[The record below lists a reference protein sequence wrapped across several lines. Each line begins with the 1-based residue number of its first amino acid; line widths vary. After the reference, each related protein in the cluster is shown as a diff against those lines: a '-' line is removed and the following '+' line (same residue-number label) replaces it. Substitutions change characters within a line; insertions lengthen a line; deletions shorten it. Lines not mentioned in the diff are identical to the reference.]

1 MAYIARTPAY
11 GAFEKQTLTADG
23 STTTFALNFTVG
35 SSSSVLVSVGGVIQE
50 PEVGY
55 SLSGGGVN
63 IVFSEAP
70 GSSETVFVIFLGL
83 ARDVDNIAN
92 TGTITNKTELAETR
106 ADNDLLLIY
115 DTDAGQLK
123 KIQKSNLDTSLDIN
137 GKTDLTTGLQGA
149 DELAIYDSSAGDIK
163 KVNLDNLVTGQTA
176 VTSLADDDVFL
187 VYDTSSSEIKKVEKQ
202 YVATSSLTYTNG
214 TFTGDGSTTTITID
228 SGRSVADVM
237 VSVNGFIFVPTD
249 DYTISGTTLTFTTAP
264 VSGAEISVRYLP
276 LTGSATYTNDT
287 ATGDGSTTAFTI
299 DSGRSVED
307 VMVSVNGVL
316 FVPSDDYTISGTTLT
331 FTTAPISSAE
341 ISIRYL
347 RQN

>member
-11 GAFEKQTLTADG
+11 GAFEKQTLTADS

-35 SSSSVLVSVGGVIQE
+35 SSSSVLVSVAGVIQE

-55 SLSGGGVN
+55 SLSGGGTN
-63 IVFSEAP
+63 IVFSSAP
-70 GSSETVFVIFLGL
+70 ASSDTVFVVFLGL

-92 TGTITNKTELAETR
+92 TGTITNKTELAETA
-106 ADNDLLLIY
+106 ADDDLLLIY
-115 DTDAGQLK
+115 DTSVGQLK
-123 KIQKSNLDTSLDIN
+123 KVQKQYVGVNIN
-137 GKTDLTTGLQGA
+137 TATA
-149 DELAIYDSSAGDIK
+149 LAEEPASGDK
-163 KVNLDNLVTGQTA
+163 L
-176 VTSLADDDVFL
+176 L
-187 VYDTSSSEIKKVEKQ
+187 VYDADAGTNKAVEYQ
-202 YVATSSLTYTNG
+202 YINPSLTYTNG

-228 SGRSVADVM
+228 SGRAVNDVM
-237 VSVNGFIFVPTD
+237 VSQNGFLLVPTD

-264 VSGAEISVRYLP
+264 TSGAEISVRYLP
-276 LTGSATYTNDT
+276 LAGASSYTNDT

>member
-11 GAFEKQTLTADG
+11 GAFEKQTLTADS

-35 SSSSVLVSVGGVIQE
+35 SSSSILVSVAGVIQE

-63 IVFSEAP
+63 IVFSTAP
-70 GSSETVFVIFLGL
+70 TSGDSVFVVFLGL

-92 TGTITNKTELAETR
+92 TGTITNKTELAEQR
-106 ADNDLLLIY
+106 ADDDLFLV
-115 DTDAGQLK
+115 
-123 KIQKSNLDTSLDIN
+123 
-137 GKTDLTTGLQGA
+137 
-149 DELAIYDSSAGDIK
+149 YDSSAGELKKIQASNVASDLDI
-163 KVNLDNLVTGQTA
+163 DNTTA
-176 VTSLADDDVFL
+176 LAEEPASGDKFI
-187 VYDTSSSEIKKVEKQ
+187 VYDATAGANRAVEYQ
-202 YVATSSLTYTNG
+202 YINPSLTYTNG

-228 SGRSVADVM
+228 SGRSVDDVM

-249 DYTISGTTLTFTTAP
+249 DYTISGTTLTFTVAP

-276 LTGSATYTNDT
+276 LAGASSYTNDT

-331 FTTAPISSAE
+331 FTTAPVSSAE

-347 RQN
+347 RLT

>member
-115 DTDAGQLK
+115 DTSAGELKKIQASNVATPFDITGRTELAEAAADDDELVIYDTSAGTIK
-123 KIQKSNLDTSLDIN
+123 KIQKSN
-137 GKTDLTTGLQGA
+137 
-149 DELAIYDSSAGDIK
+149 
-163 KVNLDNLVTGQTA
+163 VA
-176 VTSLADDDVFL
+176 V
-187 VYDTSSSEIKKVEKQ
+187 
-202 YVATSSLTYTNG
+202 SSLTYTNG

-249 DYTISGTTLTFTTAP
+249 DYTISGTTLTFATAP

-287 ATGDGSTTAFTI
+287 ATGDGSTTGFTI

-316 FVPSDDYTISGTTLT
+316 LVPSDDYSISGTTLT
-331 FTTAPISSAE
+331 FVTAPVSSAE

>member
-11 GAFEKQTLTADG
+11 GAYEKQTLTADG

-35 SSSSVLVSVGGVIQE
+35 SSSSVLVSVAGVVQE

-55 SLSGGGVN
+55 SLSGGGTN
-63 IVFSEAP
+63 IVFSAAP
-70 GSSETVFVIFLGL
+70 GASDTVFVVFLGL
-83 ARDVDNIAN
+83 ARDVDNISS
-92 TGTITNKTELAETR
+92 TGTITNKTELTTVAN
-106 ADNDLLLIY
+106 NDLLLIY
-115 DTDAGQLK
+115 DNDAGELK

-228 SGRSVADVM
+228 SGRSVDDVM

-249 DYTISGTTLTFTTAP
+249 DYTISGTTLTFATAP

-331 FTTAPISSAE
+331 FTTAPVSSAE

-347 RQN
+347 RQT